1 MNNRQVIVIDGIE
14 YEYDHNTDK
23 IIKIKNEKNKDILDN
38 LNYPDQYY
46 QDPYY
51 PDPDIDLWESFLN
64 RSLNEEE
71 KELIINVIVE
81 KNMNEQIYKLNKTLY
96 NDTNCFIPKLTNNNG
111 NCMFE
116 SLSILGLGDNDLGI
130 KPEIILRNNIS
141 SILLSVRDMKDFF
154 PGLNLSPQQIFDNSN
169 EIEFIKNNKTGEV
182 FEYNYD
188 MMICDLRT
196 NFSWTRLPAELIL
209 MTISRIYQVRF
220 LIHHNK
226 SKHINE
232 INVWTNNIDIDVDID
247 IIHLGHI
254 NEEHYIPV
262 IEIKSEIF
270 DEETQKYIRNIV
282 DSGNLEYCSS
292 YNNYLKWA
300 NFITLTIYDSEAN
313 INSLISKPKIINHT
327 KSTEPIEKIN
337 LDEFDFL

>member
-1 MNNRQVIVIDGIE
+1 MNNNCQVIMIDGIE
-14 YEYDHNTDK
+14 YEYDHDTDK
-23 IIKIKNEKNKDILDN
+23 IIPIKNENINEEYLDLVKNNLDT
-38 LNYPDQYY
+38 
-46 QDPYY
+46 YY

-64 RSLNEEE
+64 RTLDEEE

-154 PGLNLSPQQIFDNSN
+154 PGLNLSPKQIFDNSN
-169 EIEFIKNNKTGEV
+169 EIEFIKNNKTGEI

-196 NFSWTRLPAELIL
+196 NFSWTRLPTELIL
-209 MTISRIYQVRF
+209 MTISRIYEVRI

-232 INVWTNNIDIDVDID
+232 INVWANNIDIDID

-292 YNNYLKWA
+292 YNNYLKWV
-300 NFITLTIYDSEAN
+300 NFMMLTIYDSEPN
-313 INSLISKPKIINHT
+313 INSVTSKPKIIGPT
-327 KSTEPIEKIN
+327 KSTEPVEKIN